1 MKKNNSV
8 KEKSS
13 VVKKMLSVFLNA
25 LVYLFIAIC
34 LFGVIVSI
42 ASKKDEDGTA
52 TIFGV
57 QMRSVIS
64 PSMEKCDQT
73 DVSGFEIKDIKTKS
87 VVFIKVVPESENEK
101 NEFYASLKVGD
112 VLTFKYT
119 YVTQE
124 TITHRITSITKKD
137 GGGYIIE
144 LEGDN
149 KNTEDGVLTQV
160 IDTSDVI
167 SPNYVIGKVTA
178 TSYLLGL
185 FIYALK
191 SPIGLICLII
201 LPSIIIMILEIVKI
215 VNVLGAEKKKKLQN
229 AEQELK
235 LLREKLK
242 QLEGGEVKVE
252 TPESAP
258 TQSSENAPEEVV
270 ENITA
275 EATESAPSEMNESST
290 ANMHESVDNTAPEN
304 PA

>member
-1 MKKNNSV
+1 MKK
-8 KEKSS
+8 
-13 VVKKMLSVFLNA
+13 KKTLKTILNVMINVILYA
-25 LVYLFIAIC
+25 FIILC
-34 LFGVIVSI
+34 IFGIVVSI
-42 ASKKDEDGTA
+42 VSKKDSDGTA

-57 QMRSVIS
+57 QMRLVVS

-87 VVFIKVVPESENEK
+87 VVFIKVVPESEKEK

-124 TITHRITSITKKD
+124 TITHRIVDIEEN
-137 GGGYIIE
+137 GIGGYIIK

-149 KNTEDGVLTQV
+149 KNTEDGVLTQE
-160 IDTSDVI
+160 INTSDEI
-167 SPNYVIGKVTA
+167 SSNYVIGKVTA

-242 QLEGGEVKVE
+242 QLEGGEGKVE

-258 TQSSENAPEEVV
+258 NQSVENAPVEDA

-275 EATESAPSEMNESST
+275 EATESAPSEMDEGST
-290 ANMHESVDNTAPEN
+290 ANTHESVDNTAPEN